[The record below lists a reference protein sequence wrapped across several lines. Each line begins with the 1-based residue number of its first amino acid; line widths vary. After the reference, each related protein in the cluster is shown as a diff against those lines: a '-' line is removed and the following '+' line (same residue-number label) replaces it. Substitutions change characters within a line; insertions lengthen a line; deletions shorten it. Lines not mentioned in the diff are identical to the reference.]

1 MSADAGSLAA
11 DVAVVG
17 GGLAGLTLARD
28 VHRRGRSVVLLE
40 AGPRVGGVIRSERV
54 DDILIEGGPDAML
67 ALKPAALALCR
78 ELGLGDEIVPT
89 ETPRTAFVL
98 ADGRLHALPTETRL
112 GLPLSL
118 DAVERYTMLSPGG
131 RARLARD
138 FSDPA
143 SPGSGDDESV
153 GAFTTRRFGE
163 EFTRRVA
170 QPLLGGIHAGDVDRL
185 SLRALFPPLAE
196 ADAAGGSVLATLAAR
211 AGRPDPDGAF
221 RGLRGGMGQL
231 PAAIAR
237 ALPSAGIRT
246 REPVAW
252 LTRGAPWRVVG
263 ASGSEIAARAVVL
276 AVPAQVAARLVA
288 PFDGVLA
295 ATCAE
300 LRALSSATITMAYDR
315 AGVTQPWS
323 GMGIIVPRGEATRL
337 LAVSWVTSKWA
348 ARAPADR
355 VVLRAFAGGAFD
367 LEALEATD
375 DALVAR
381 AHADLAPLL
390 GLSAPPLLSRVYR
403 WIDASPQ
410 YDVGHLLRV
419 ARIDSRLA
427 DTPGLFLTGSAY
439 RGVGMPD
446 VIADAR
452 ATADRV
458 CGWLDR
464 GERPN

>member
-28 VHRRGRSVVLLE
+28 IHRRGRSVVLLE

-67 ALKPAALALCR
+67 ALKPSALALCR

-89 ETPRTAFVL
+89 STPRTAFVL

-211 AGRPDPDGAF
+211 AGRPDPDGRARAMAAGSWPMPPSRAPCRRPASV
-221 RGLRGGMGQL
+221 RGSPLRG
-231 PAAIAR
+231 
-237 ALPSAGIRT
+237 
-246 REPVAW
+246 
-252 LTRGAPWRVVG
+252 
-263 ASGSEIAARAVVL
+263 
-276 AVPAQVAARLVA
+276 
-288 PFDGVLA
+288 
-295 ATCAE
+295 
-300 LRALSSATITMAYDR
+300 
-315 AGVTQPWS
+315 
-323 GMGIIVPRGEATRL
+323 
-337 LAVSWVTSKWA
+337 
-348 ARAPADR
+348 
-355 VVLRAFAGGAFD
+355 
-367 LEALEATD
+367 
-375 DALVAR
+375 
-381 AHADLAPLL
+381 
-390 GLSAPPLLSRVYR
+390 
-403 WIDASPQ
+403 
-410 YDVGHLLRV
+410 
-419 ARIDSRLA
+419 
-427 DTPGLFLTGSAY
+427 
-439 RGVGMPD
+439 
-446 VIADAR
+446 
-452 ATADRV
+452 
-458 CGWLDR
+458 
-464 GERPN
+464 